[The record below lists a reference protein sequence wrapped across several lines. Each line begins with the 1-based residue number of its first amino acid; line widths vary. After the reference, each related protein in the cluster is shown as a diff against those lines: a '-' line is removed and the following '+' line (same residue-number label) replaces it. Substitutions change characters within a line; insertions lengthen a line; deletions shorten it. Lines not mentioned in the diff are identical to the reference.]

1 MLQEEYCR
9 VLCQVDLKQKD
20 VTDFKQVSEYLNLS
34 ILHCLCKCPFS
45 TVQCSIS
52 HLHSF
57 PFIFTLTLY
66 TILLLRTDYTLLQAI
81 QRQYHHNWIID
92 NLPAASILDTD
103 QYVSTQYVGYPIGK
117 PPPYTL
123 YLLSI

>member
-57 PFIFTLTLY
+57 FLPSHYTLY
-66 TILLLRTDYTLLQAI
+66 YSYTLNYTLLQAI